1 MGKNQVFTTATQLRH
16 FVAVLS
22 QSVAVLSQLLKH
34 SIFLIYRD
42 LSLFVAVVAVF
53 LENSENQ
60 FFKKLVGFES
70 ILHIYTVF

>member
-1 MGKNQVFTTATQLRH
+1 MGKNQGSTTATQLRH

-53 LENSENQ
+53 LENSEN
-60 FFKKLVGFES
+60 
-70 ILHIYTVF
+70 

>member
-1 MGKNQVFTTATQLRH
+1 MDKNQVFTTATQLRH

-34 SIFLIYRD
+34 TIFLIYRD
-42 LSLFVAVVAVF
+42 LYLFVAVVAVF

-60 FFKKLVGFES
+60 FFKKR
-70 ILHIYTVF
+70 

>member
-1 MGKNQVFTTATQLRH
+1 MDKNQVFTTATQLRH

-34 SIFLIYRD
+34 TIFLIYRD
-42 LSLFVAVVAVF
+42 LYLFVAVVAVF

-60 FFKKLVGFES
+60 FFKKMVGFE
-70 ILHIYTVF
+70 